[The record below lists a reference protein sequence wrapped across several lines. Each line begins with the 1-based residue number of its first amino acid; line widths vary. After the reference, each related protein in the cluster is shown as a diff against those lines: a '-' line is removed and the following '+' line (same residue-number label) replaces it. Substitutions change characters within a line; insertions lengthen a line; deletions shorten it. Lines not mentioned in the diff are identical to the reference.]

1 MIIFIYYY
9 LFFFINSCIQKHF
22 FREIDFTKKLRFFFP
37 VAVSPS
43 IDKGQAGSK
52 TVKTNRTAIWQIKC
66 KGGKIIFDWFLKRQ
80 QIRNCILK
88 SG

>member
-1 MIIFIYYY
+1 MFIFIIICFHKFVFSKT
-9 LFFFINSCIQKHF
+9 LFVNLISRKN
-22 FREIDFTKKLRFFFP
+22 RFFFFS

-80 QIRNCILK
+80 QISNCILK